1 MPDRSRLRRPTLV
14 AAPLLLVGIMA
25 MTAAVAGA
33 LWGTW
38 YSEQIGTGFVAGEVA
53 LVVAGTAAFAAARG
67 CFVEID
73 PDRGELRDVVAWIT
87 RFRIPQAEITEAR
100 VRAGP
105 WRWFELD
112 LANGDTVVVAGMSP
126 TQFPARL
133 LPGAAERDLADLDA
147 LMGWDSA

>member
-53 LVVAGTAAFAAARG
+53 LVVAGTAAFVAARG